1 MAILE
6 HLVDL
11 HCLYVPAQENW
22 DGRPANE
29 HVVANALEVAEE
41 SQELV
46 RQYRKGEV
54 VQPALDKVDR
64 DTDMAEVRS
73 LAEQDTQLAKVVV
86 ERMIVVVVHKVVEG
100 MLPKEL
106 DHSLV
111 ALAEER

>member
-1 MAILE
+1 M
-6 HLVDL
+6 
-11 HCLYVPAQENW
+11 
-22 DGRPANE
+22 
-29 HVVANALEVAEE
+29 
-41 SQELV
+41 
-46 RQYRKGEV
+46 